1 MIGKTTSKK
10 NIFHHLK
17 TNEAPEAC
25 NIYLSAYEMF
35 GTSTP
40 AEVFGMGKL
49 ASPAKEPCGNTGGE
63 GGVSALGGG
72 EGYGGY

>member
-1 MIGKTTSKK
+1 
-10 NIFHHLK
+10 
-17 TNEAPEAC
+17 
-25 NIYLSAYEMF
+25 MF

-72 EGYGGY
+72 RDMEGISIVIMASIQPPHSDNTQY

>member
-1 MIGKTTSKK
+1 
-10 NIFHHLK
+10 
-17 TNEAPEAC
+17 
-25 NIYLSAYEMF
+25 MF